1 MQKDITAQSRFNEPG
16 IKLLCINFDRAASNR
31 ETGSMFSEFTPF
43 TFSYFYFGRKE
54 STRHNRIE
62 QLSLFCPHFS
72 KDPKPRVRA
81 HFERQSRRLALIRWV
96 DHCRERRRRRWCSPA
111 EDIKRRIMDLWKT
124 LKISRGLFRRG
135 EVVNARSSALLKAEI
150 IRPSEPTANHLHR
163 RVNPH
168 DSGDLTPVLQ
178 LSS

>member
-1 MQKDITAQSRFNEPG
+1 MSPESNCSVLTLIVQLQTERLEVCSPSSLPSLSPTFTLEEKNPLDITGLNNYHYSAPISPKIQSP
-16 IKLLCINFDRAASNR
+16 
-31 ETGSMFSEFTPF
+31 
-43 TFSYFYFGRKE
+43 
-54 STRHNRIE
+54 
-62 QLSLFCPHFS
+62 
-72 KDPKPRVRA
+72 VRA
-81 HFERQSRRLALIRWV
+81 HFERQSGRLALIRWV

-124 LKISRGLFRRG
+124 LKIRRGLFRRG

-150 IRPSEPTANHLHR
+150 IRPSEPTANRLHR

>member
-1 MQKDITAQSRFNEPG
+1 
-16 IKLLCINFDRAASNR
+16 
-31 ETGSMFSEFTPF
+31 
-43 TFSYFYFGRKE
+43 
-54 STRHNRIE
+54 
-62 QLSLFCPHFS
+62 
-72 KDPKPRVRA
+72 
-81 HFERQSRRLALIRWV
+81 
-96 DHCRERRRRRWCSPA
+96 
-111 EDIKRRIMDLWKT
+111 MDLWKT

-150 IRPSEPTANHLHR
+150 IRLSEPTANRLHR